1 MAAWLDSLVNGGVG
15 NGFHGSGMS
24 TRPLTSAVERG
35 CWQPRGRPC
44 GWRRQPKRCWH
55 AALGL
60 AEVLSVWMTSQD
72 IFCGSI

>member
-55 AALGL
+55 AAL
-60 AEVLSVWMTSQD
+60 
-72 IFCGSI
+72 